1 VRLEGLYFDLGS
13 EDGDVSF
20 DNGQVSETDTFD
32 VDQEIWVGRIG
43 VSYKF
48 N

>member
-1 VRLEGLYFDLGS
+1 VRIEGLYFDLGS
-13 EDGDVSF
+13 EDGEVS
-20 DNGQVSETDTFD
+20 NNINETDTFD
-32 VDQEIWVGRIG
+32 VDQEIWVGRIA